1 MINPQVLL
9 IVGYGMIT
17 IPLAVAL
24 GWLSAPIDL
33 GILAIVGAIV
43 QDAP

>member
-9 IVGYGMIT
+9 IVGFGMIA
-17 IPLAVAL
+17 IPLGVVI
-24 GWLSAPIDL
+24 GWPSVSIDL

-43 QDAP
+43 QD